1 MTLVLNRL
9 EGAGHVRRERHP
21 SDGRKLVVTAAER
34 SSDRAYDLV
43 LPLIEGIE
51 CIVDDLDP
59 AERATVQT
67 FLDRLIGVY
76 DGVSG

>member
-9 EGAGHVRRERHP
+9 EGAGHVQRERHP

-34 SSDRAYDLV
+34 SSDRRTTPS
-43 LPLIEGIE
+43 LPLIQGIE

-67 FLDRLIGVY
+67 FLDRL
-76 DGVSG
+76 SGSTTG

>member
-1 MTLVLNRL
+1 M
-9 EGAGHVRRERHP
+9 
-21 SDGRKLVVTAAER
+21 
-34 SSDRAYDLV
+34 

-51 CIVDDLDP
+51 GIVDDLDP

-76 DGVSG
+76 DDAMD